1 MNKIK
6 LHGTIKNIQ
15 YSHNIDDIE
24 YYKANLLV
32 TRNNGKE
39 DLLNLKFKRFSL
51 PYKENDEI
59 DLTGNI
65 RTYSQKL
72 KDKNK
77 VDVYIF
83 TYFDLPEEPE
93 INYCEIDG
101 RICNKNELR
110 KTKDGKDV
118 LDFILANNVTNDT
131 QSLNCYIPCV
141 AWGKCAKS
149 LNALNV
155 GDKVLIKG
163 QLQSREYKKKISED
177 DFEIRIAHELSVNT
191 FEKQ

>member
-1 MNKIK
+1 MNNII

-59 DLTGNI
+59 DITGNI

-83 TYFDLPEEPE
+83 TYFDSPGQPET
-93 INYCEIDG
+93 NYCEIDG
-101 RICNKNELR
+101 RICNKNDLR
-110 KTKDGKDV
+110 
-118 LDFILANNVTNDT
+118 
-131 QSLNCYIPCV
+131 
-141 AWGKCAKS
+141 
-149 LNALNV
+149 
-155 GDKVLIKG
+155 
-163 QLQSREYKKKISED
+163 
-177 DFEIRIAHELSVNT
+177 
-191 FEKQ
+191 

>member
-1 MNKIK
+1 MNNII

-59 DLTGNI
+59 DITGNI

-83 TYFDLPEEPE
+83 TYFDSPEQSET
-93 INYCEIDG
+93 NYCEIDG
-101 RICNKNELR
+101 RICNKNDLR

-118 LDFILANNVTNDT
+118 LDFILANNVANDT

-141 AWGKCAKS
+141 A
-149 LNALNV
+149 
-155 GDKVLIKG
+155 
-163 QLQSREYKKKISED
+163 
-177 DFEIRIAHELSVNT
+177 
-191 FEKQ
+191 